1 MSSLRSASNVVLN
14 TTSTPTRN
22 QILALYRGLLKGGKA
37 FSDYNYREYV
47 LRCTREDFRKFK
59 SVQDSEKIKRL
70 YEKGVKNLGV
80 VQRQSL
86 INQMYSKHVSI
97 MDERAKEY
105 RQNPDLFTQQYSSA
119 PFDTSV
125 EQEED

>member
-1 MSSLRSASNVVLN
+1 MSSSTLSSATAAVASQ
-14 TTSTPTRN
+14 PTRK

-86 INQMYSKHVSI
+86 INQIYSKHVSI

-105 RQNPDLFTQQYSSA
+105 KQNPDLFSQQYSSA
-119 PFDTSV
+119 PFDTSA